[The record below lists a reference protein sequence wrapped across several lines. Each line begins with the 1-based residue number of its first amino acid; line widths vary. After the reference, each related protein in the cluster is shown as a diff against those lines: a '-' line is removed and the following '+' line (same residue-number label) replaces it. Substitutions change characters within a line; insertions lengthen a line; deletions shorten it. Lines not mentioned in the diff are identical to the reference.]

1 MLGVKR
7 LVPMASPDYAITV
20 YNPQQVP
27 NLVSI
32 FAMYPDVKFDIM
44 IADPLFSHQFTVV
57 AKNYQNVFLN
67 SYWWYSMYPEIIRS
81 YLKLRL
87 QMLPYSKIGGFFS
100 DAYVVE
106 WIYGKAALAKKE
118 LAYVLAEMVHLDYID
133 RDTAIDIAK
142 TVLNENAA
150 KLYKI

>member
-1 MLGVKR
+1 
-7 LVPMASPDYAITV
+7 
-20 YNPQQVP
+20 
-27 NLVSI
+27 
-32 FAMYPDVKFDIM
+32 
-44 IADPLFSHQFTVV
+44 
-57 AKNYQNVFLN
+57 
-67 SYWWYSMYPEIIRS
+67 MYPEIIRS